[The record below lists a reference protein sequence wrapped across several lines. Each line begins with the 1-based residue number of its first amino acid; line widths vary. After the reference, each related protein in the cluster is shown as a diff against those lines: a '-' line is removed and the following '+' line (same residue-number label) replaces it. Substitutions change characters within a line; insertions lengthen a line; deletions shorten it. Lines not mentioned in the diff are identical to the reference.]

1 MWQISSGRVPF
12 CNDNYDIKLALDI
25 LNGRREEVV
34 EGTPVKYSNLYK
46 GNYLNIYFFPI
57 NKGEKL

>member
-46 GNYLNIYFFPI
+46 G
-57 NKGEKL
+57 KLS